1 LSNSENADAAAP
13 QPRSK
18 KLGTLLGFAALT
30 LAVGTVALWSRQ
42 IDAVAIP
49 ENRTLFVALFLCA
62 AGLGIAAFIMGTR
75 WFGGLAAFVG
85 IFLGA
90 FLPLTMAISR
100 QEVTL
105 EAIQVG
111 DTIPHF
117 TAVNEHGQPFDSNL
131 LQGQLLLIKFF
142 RAHW

>member
-1 LSNSENADAAAP
+1 MRDLENTDAAAP
-13 QPRSK
+13 PPRSK
-18 KLGTLLGFAALT
+18 KWGTLFGFAALV
-30 LAVGTVALWSRQ
+30 LAVLTVALWSRQ

-62 AGLGIAAFIMGTR
+62 AGLGVAAFVMGTR

-85 IFLGA
+85 IFLSA

-100 QEVTL
+100 QEVTSN
-105 EAIQVG
+105 AIQVG

-117 TAVNEHGQPFDSNL
+117 KSVDQHGQPFDSKR